1 MNKPNLSQIAKGI
14 QTSLTKHSPEILM
27 GIGVAGMATTV
38 ILAVRA
44 TPKALSILDEA
55 AAEKEARTRTRL
67 AIEDLPKVFT
77 AKEMVTL
84 TWKCYI
90 PATVSFVTS
99 AGCLLGAS
107 SVNGRR
113 NAALATAYTLSETA
127 FKEYKDKVVETIGEK
142 KEQVVRDA
150 IAKEHIEKNPIG
162 KNEIIVTGKGNTRC
176 YDCISGRYF
185 ESDIDKLRK
194 AENEL
199 NRQILV
205 DMYASLNDF
214 YDLIGLS
221 PISMGEDLGWNIDKK
236 PELYFSAQL
245 SDDEEPCLVVNY
257 SVAPMYDYYK
267 TM

>member
-1 MNKPNLSQIAKGI
+1 MNKPNLSQITKSVRA
-14 QTSLTKHSPEILM
+14 TLTEHSPEILT
-27 GIGVAGMATTV
+27 GIGIASMVTTT
-38 ILAVRA
+38 ILAVGA
-44 TPKALSILDEA
+44 TPTALTILDEA
-55 AAEKEARTRTRL
+55 AAEKEGRTRTRL
-67 AIEDLPKVFT
+67 AINDLPKIFP
-77 AKEMVTL
+77 AKEVFLL
-84 TWKCYI
+84 TWKCYV
-90 PATVSFVTS
+90 PAAVTF
-99 AGCLLGAS
+99 ATGVGCLIGAS
-107 SVNGRR
+107 SVNVRR

-127 FKEYKDKVVETIGEK
+127 LKEYKEKVIETIGEK
-142 KEQVVRDA
+142 KEQAVRDS
-150 IAKEHIEKNPIG
+150 IAKDHIEKNPVG
-162 KNEIIVTGKGNTRC
+162 KNEIIVTGKGSTRC

-221 PISMGEDLGWNIDKK
+221 PIAMGEDLGWNIDKQ

-257 SVAPMYDYYK
+257 SVAPRYEYYK